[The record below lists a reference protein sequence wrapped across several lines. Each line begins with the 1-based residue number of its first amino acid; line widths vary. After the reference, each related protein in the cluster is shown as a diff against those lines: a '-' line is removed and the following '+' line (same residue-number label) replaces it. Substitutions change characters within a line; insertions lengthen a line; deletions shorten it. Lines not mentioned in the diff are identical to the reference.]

1 MKGMHIRNLRS
12 SVTAALVAA
21 LLGLSIPAQPAKAD
35 TTSTLLI
42 GAAAAAAAFTA
53 INVTN
58 KNRKAN
64 SLAGYL
70 GNGDAVYADGHVT
83 TRSGNKYYPGDHG
96 QTIQCANQ
104 HCRIVGQNG
113 MYNGHKYGYTHH
125 S

>member
-1 MKGMHIRNLRS
+1 MHIRNLRTPL
-12 SVTAALVAA
+12 TAALIAA
-21 LLGLSIPAQPAKAD
+21 VLGLAVPAPAKAD

-70 GNGDAVYADGHVT
+70 ANGDAVYADGHVT
-83 TRSGNKYYPGDHG
+83 TRSGGKYYPGDHG
-96 QTIQCANQ
+96 QTLQCANDR
-104 HCRIVGQNG
+104 CRIVGQNG